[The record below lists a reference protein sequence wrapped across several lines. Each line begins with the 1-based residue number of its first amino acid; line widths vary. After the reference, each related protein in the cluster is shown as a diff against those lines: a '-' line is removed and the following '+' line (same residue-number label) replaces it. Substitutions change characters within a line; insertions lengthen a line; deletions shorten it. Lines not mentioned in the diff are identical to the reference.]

1 MTSLSKKLQP
11 LAFSL
16 LLIGTISGAMFSQN
30 IYAYDE
36 TSTSSINID
45 KQKIILQGYDAVAY
59 FTEQTPTPGDKQLS
73 TTYGGAIYLFASEEN
88 LKAFQ
93 ANPVKFAPQF
103 GGFCAMG
110 AALGKKLDGDPQ
122 VWKIVD
128 GKLYLNVNSDAM
140 TKWSEDIPGNLQ
152 KANDNWPHIK
162 DKAPK
167 DL

>member
-1 MTSLSKKLQP
+1 MISLSKKLQP

-93 ANPVKFAPQF
+93 ANPVKFAP
-103 GGFCAMG
+103 
-110 AALGKKLDGDPQ
+110 P
-122 VWKIVD
+122 VWRLLRNGRGI
-128 GKLYLNVNSDAM
+128 G
-140 TKWSEDIPGNLQ
+140 E
-152 KANDNWPHIK
+152 KA
-162 DKAPK
+162 
-167 DL
+167 

>member
-1 MTSLSKKLQP
+1 MSAP
-11 LAFSL
+11 
-16 LLIGTISGAMFSQN
+16 FSQN
-30 IYAYDE
+30 VYAYDE

-45 KQKIILQGYDAVAY
+45 EQKIILQGYDPVAY
-59 FTEQTPTPGDKQLS
+59 FTEQTPTQGDKQLS

-93 ANPVKFAPQF
+93 ANPAKFAPQF

-110 AALGKKLDGDPQ
+110 AALGKKLDGDPE

-140 TKWSEDIPGNLQ
+140 TKWSEDIPDNLQ